1 MILISL
7 NQYKLIKVFL
17 KTESKRCAMIFDR
30 NVKEL
35 ALDFSI
41 DQKAYVASTNSSIQF

>member
-1 MILISL
+1 
-7 NQYKLIKVFL
+7 
-17 KTESKRCAMIFDR
+17 MIFDR

-41 DQKAYVASTNSSIQF
+41 DQKAYMWLQPTVPFNFNFHNKI